1 MNSFQFKRIN
11 FFKKSKNSAVNQKGK
26 STFEKKEPKKNLWKK
41 AIENP
46 FIYMFVFVVLISYLI
61 SYIPSKSLPVPE
73 VGEIASTNLVVP
85 DDIQIKDEEITQKR
99 KREAVEAVLPVYNIN
114 KNVFLITEE
123 RIRQFFNLGREFLE
137 PSISLQEIKNFQ
149 QKMLGKY
156 GLDISEKSIRTLI
169 KNKFSK
175 DIEELL
181 ISLLGKISAQ
191 GIILSK
197 DVFIHKEGEKGFTLR
212 REPGKERPA
221 EVDEIADLEE
231 SKEKLFETIDNYDI
245 SREKKSLLKELSEL
259 FITANVAYDKVETD
273 RRKEQVRENVEPF
286 FYTIK
291 EGKVIIRKGDEV
303 SREDVEQIK
312 IINQN
317 LHEKPSWL
325 SNFIGTFL
333 LFFLLFIT
341 IWYYL
346 KSLLDFKKAFKNF
359 VVLGITL
366 ILSILFYKLSDFL
379 SETFSQDSKFPLL
392 KNTEA
397 YKYGF
402 SYQFG
407 VLLFAFL
414 TQIPVAVIYVIINSL
429 LVGYLFNSNF
439 YIMGFSLIGGLAAVY
454 GIKNYGKQNRISV
467 FKTGIFLVAPVN
479 MFIIITIHLIN
490 EKFGFIELISSDLLM
505 GIFGAVLS
513 ASLAFLFLP
522 IYETSF
528 GYLTQAK
535 LFELT
540 NSDLPIFKEMAIQ
553 APGTYHHSLIV
564 ASIAEKA
571 AEKIKIDTL
580 LVKAAALYHD
590 IGKIKRPEYFIE
602 NQKRNSNVHKELTP
616 SMSTLVI
623 VNHVKEG
630 VERAKKL
637 KLPKKIR
644 EIIKQHHGNSLVRY
658 FYQKA
663 KEKYDPEMHKIGDES
678 YRHLGPIPQSK
689 EAGIIMLAD
698 ASEAAS
704 RSLKEP
710 TEVNIKRVITD
721 IFNSCIQDGQLDDC
735 DFTLKELKIIA
746 ASFFTNLYSI
756 YHRRE
761 KYPDFEF
768 EIEQK
773 KKPKNNKKSNGRN
786 NKPAK

>member
-41 AIENP
+41 AVENP
-46 FIYMFVFVVLISYLI
+46 FVYMFVFVVLISYLI

-99 KREAVEAVLPVYNIN
+99 KMEAVEAVLPVYNIN

-149 QKMLGKY
+149 QKMLDKY
-156 GLDISEKSIRTLI
+156 GLNISEKSIRTLI

-175 DIEELL
+175 NIEELL

-212 REPGKERPA
+212 REPGRESPS
-221 EVDEIADLEE
+221 EVDEITNLEE

-312 IINQN
+312 TINQN

-379 SETFSQDSKFPLL
+379 SETFSQDSKFSLL

-402 SYQFG
+402 PYQFG

-414 TQIPVAVIYVIINSL
+414 AQIPVAVIYVIINSL

-490 EKFGFIELISSDLLM
+490 EKFGSIELISSDLLM

-522 IYETSF
+522 IYETSL

-540 NSDLPIFKEMAIQ
+540 NSDLSIFKEMAIQ

-602 NQKRNSNVHKELTP
+602 NQKRNSSIHKELTP

-644 EIIKQHHGNSLVRY
+644 EIIEQHHGNSLVRY

-663 KEKYDPEMHKIGDES
+663 KEKYDPEMHKIGEES
-678 YRHLGPIPQSK
+678 YRYLGPIPQSK

-773 KKPKNNKKSNGRN
+773 KKPKNNEKSNGRN